1 MQCPFIHPYA
11 YSILILLFTT
21 ITATTEFILLL
32 LLFYYCHC
40 YKIVATDKLLRA
52 SLFLGAADLTN
63 QPSKLIF
70 ILWIPLCRIN
80 KFGLYYPRRLLRS
93 PILVG
98 HQDYF
103 LAPLP
108 GSIALF
114 ISQLGSDSVLC
125 NSFIMGKAR
134 DKVTIFPSTTRRGT
148 TLSTSA
154 ALDSPSVMS
163 KLLSPPHPN
172 ATVSSAES
180 GNSSDNCDDASTV
193 LDKSGSLGPFLESEI
208 ARAKRIEEADNT
220 TPVSSREPSE
230 SPFDD
235 LDEAYIN
242 ISVLDGDLIEECQTK
257 DISTVKKLLANK
269 AVRYKLSPD
278 AKFATSPINISYTD
292 YDFSLDLSYI
302 SIVEKNPFYGIENED
317 AMKHMNELAALSNVF
332 SDDTKMRTF
341 FITKNFLL
349 L

>member
-1 MQCPFIHPYA
+1 MQHSFIHPYA
-11 YSILILLFTT
+11 YSILILLFIT
-21 ITATTEFILLL
+21 ITATAFFIPLLL
-32 LLFYYCHC
+32 LLYYCHC
-40 YKIVATDKLLRA
+40 YKTVATYKLLRA
-52 SLFLGAADLTN
+52 SLFPGVADLTN

-70 ILWIPLCRIN
+70 ILWLPLCRIN
-80 KFGLYYPRRLLRS
+80 KFDLYYPRRLLRS
-93 PILVG
+93 TILVG

-114 ISQLGSDSVLC
+114 ISQLGSDSVCC
-125 NSFIMGKAR
+125 NSFIMGNAH

-148 TLSTSA
+148 TLSTST

-163 KLLSPPHPN
+163 KLLTPPYPN
-172 ATVSSAES
+172 ATVISAES

-220 TPVSSREPSE
+220 TPVSSPEPCE

-235 LDEAYIN
+235 LDEAYID
-242 ISVLDGDLIEECQTK
+242 ISVLDDDFIDECETK
-257 DISTVKKLLANK
+257 DISTVKKLLASK

-278 AKFATSPINISYTD
+278 AKFATSPINISDTY

-317 AMKHMNELAALSNVF
+317 AMKHMNELACNNPAF
-332 SDDTKMRTF
+332 
-341 FITKNFLL
+341 
-349 L
+349 